1 MGKIFCIMGKSA
13 SGKDAIF
20 KRLLKIEDLNLKN
33 IISYTTRPIR
43 KKETDGIE
51 YHFVTED
58 EEDKL
63 ETEGKVIEKRIYDTK
78 LGRWAYFTVDDG
90 QVNLD
95 EHNYIIIG
103 TLESFEK
110 LSEYY
115 NKDNCI
121 PIYIDVDDYVRLER
135 ALHREHKQAV
145 PKYAEMC
152 RRFLADTE
160 DFATEKLEA
169 AGVDEDCIFPNVGDI
184 NDAVGAIASFI
195 RKR

>member
-20 KRLLKIEDLNLKN
+20 KRLLKIEDLRLKN

-43 KKETDGIE
+43 KKEVDGVE
-51 YHFVTED
+51 YHFVND
-58 EEDKL
+58 AEEKKL
-63 ETEGKVIEKRIYDTK
+63 EEGGKVIEKRIYDTK

-90 QVNLD
+90 SVDLD
-95 EHNYIIIG
+95 KNNYIVIG
-103 TLESFEK
+103 TLESYEK
-110 LSEYY
+110 LAEYY

-121 PIYIDVDDYVRLER
+121 PIYIYVDDYIRLER

-160 DFATEKLEA
+160 DFSEEKLDA
-169 AGVDEDCIFPNVGDI
+169 YGVNSENIFTNIGKIEDTVE
-184 NDAVGAIASFI
+184 AIASFI
-195 RKR
+195 RER